1 VEQIWPRIA
10 LEYEVTRRIATVAI
24 LVTGLALPAPLAFA
38 HGNQFICVCVTI
50 GDDGHVALELT
61 ADYGDNPYIADAQE
75 ARQVLREALSVRVGG
90 EMLPL
95 ELLGELR
102 FEERQQ
108 YGDDAPVPSASD
120 PGPHHLVAARW
131 QTRLPDQ
138 RILFKAKEHTPL
150 DVVMWRS
157 GEKVS
162 SERSRWMLLIAGDKS
177 PEFIMTP
184 AAVSVPVGIFFGM
197 GTMAVFPL
205 LIWSW
210 IRRRPKTTEGL
221 PS

>member
-1 VEQIWPRIA
+1 MEQIWPRFA
-10 LEYEVTRRIATVAI
+10 LEYEVISRIATLAI

-38 HGNQFICVCVTI
+38 HGNQFICACVTI

-61 ADYGDNPYIADAQE
+61 ADYGDNPYIADVQE

-95 ELLGELR
+95 ELFGELS

-108 YGDDAPVPSASD
+108 YADDSPVPSASD

-138 RILFKAKEHTPL
+138 RIIFKAKEHTPL
-150 DVVMWRS
+150 DVV
-157 GEKVS
+157 
-162 SERSRWMLLIAGDKS
+162 ERYTIK
-177 PEFIMTP
+177 
-184 AAVSVPVGIFFGM
+184 
-197 GTMAVFPL
+197 
-205 LIWSW
+205 
-210 IRRRPKTTEGL
+210 
-221 PS
+221 